1 MFGAQPAATTAQP
14 AAQMQNNM
22 WMTNGTGEHLKTDI
36 VSVIIAASLV
46 TALIYD
52 FFLPRLFF
60 NFFLFFHFLFSFR
73 FRANCVSSK

>member
-22 WMTNGTGEHLKTDI
+22 WMTNGTGEHLKTEI
-36 VSVIIAASLV
+36 VSVIIAAFLV

-52 FFLPRLFF
+52 IFFPL
-60 NFFLFFHFLFSFR
+60 LFFHFFFIFPFSF
-73 FRANCVSSK
+73 FF